1 MLRSLTIASALLLVA
16 GCQKPPPQDTQ
27 APQTNEAAAPTEAGP
42 VKGVDRSHKGE
53 AAPAATF
60 DNPDGG
66 AISLAKFK
74 GVPVLVNLWATWCAP
89 CVKELPT
96 LDTLAASHRDDGQL
110 GVIAVSQD
118 SGPQPSVVAF
128 LAKLKV
134 KDLGA
139 YHDPK
144 MALSG
149 ALGPDTVLPTSIL
162 FDAQGKE
169 VWRYVGDLDW
179 TGPDAAKLLA
189 EGGAPVKG

>member
-16 GCQKPPPQDTQ
+16 GCQKPPQQDTQ

-74 GVPVLVNLWATWCAP
+74 GVPVLVNLWASWCAP

-96 LDTLAASHRDDGQL
+96 LGQLAATNRAIE
-110 GVIAVSQD
+110 VVAVSQD
-118 SGPQPSVVAF
+118 NAPEASVDAF
-128 LAKLKV
+128 LKQHKLG
-134 KDLGA
+134 DFAA
-139 YHDPK
+139 YRDPK
-144 MALSG
+144 LALGG
-149 ALGPDTVLPTSIL
+149 ALGVQIMPTSIL
-162 FDAQGKE
+162 FDANGHE

-179 TGPDAAKLLA
+179 TSPEATKLLDEA
-189 EGGAPVKG
+189 GAAPPR